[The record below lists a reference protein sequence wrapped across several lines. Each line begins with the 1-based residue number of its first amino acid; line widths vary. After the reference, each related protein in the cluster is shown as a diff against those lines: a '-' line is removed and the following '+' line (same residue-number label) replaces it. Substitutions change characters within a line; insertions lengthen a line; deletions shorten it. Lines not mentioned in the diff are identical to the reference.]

1 MLNQLIKRLFEF
13 VFFILCITFWVACS
27 RTPKGVISE
36 KKMRNVLVDM
46 HLAEALINM
55 NPQDYNSIE
64 DKKAVYQSV
73 FDKYNIKAAEYDSSL
88 VWYGKNLDLYMR
100 IYNLALTDVKIRIEN
115 MGDVK
120 PEAAPASNQ
129 DSVDIWMYP
138 RYYEFSP
145 LAISNTIIFDF
156 KPAREYAS
164 GSAFILGFQVC
175 GISPESNLPLN
186 LHLRADQGD
195 TTLLVKNI
203 IKEDGYHEVLIK
215 TLPTKKVKRI
225 YGYLRLD
232 ENCQPAN
239 YHKIYLDEFRFIKF
253 NYGSAYIE
261 RRDSILN
268 KKQEVN

>member
-13 VFFILCITFWVACS
+13 VLFILCITFWVACS
-27 RTPKGVISE
+27 RTPNGVIKE
-36 KKMRNVLVDM
+36 KKMRNVLVDI

-55 NPQDYNSIE
+55 NPQDYNSLE
-64 DKKAVYQSV
+64 DKKAVYQAV
-73 FDKYNIKAAEYDSSL
+73 FDKYDIKEAEYDSSL

-100 IYNLALTDVKIRIEN
+100 IYNLALSDVKKRIEN

-145 LAISNTIIFDF
+145 FALSNTIIFNF

-164 GSAFILGFQVC
+164 GSAFILGFQIC
-175 GISPESNLPLN
+175 GLPPKSNLPLN
-186 LHLRADQGD
+186 LHLRADQSD
-195 TTLLVKNI
+195 TTLIVRNT

-225 YGYLRLD
+225 YGYIRLD
-232 ENCQPAN
+232 ESLQSGK
-239 YHKIYLDEFRFIKF
+239 YHKIYLDEFRLTKF

-261 RRDSILN
+261 QRDSILN
-268 KKQEVN
+268 KQQEVN